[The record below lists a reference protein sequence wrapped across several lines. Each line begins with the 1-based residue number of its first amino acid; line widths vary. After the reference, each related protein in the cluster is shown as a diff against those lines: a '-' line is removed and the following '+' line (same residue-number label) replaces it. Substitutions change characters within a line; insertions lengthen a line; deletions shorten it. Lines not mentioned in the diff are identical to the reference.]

1 MSDKDRAALDQG
13 QDVDVIVE
21 LDQTEATAMA
31 AERRQRGG
39 LLYDDEATLAERV

>member
-21 LDQTEATAMA
+21 LDQTEATVMA
-31 AERRQRGG
+31 AECRQRGG
-39 LLYDDEATLAERV
+39 VLYDDEATLAERV